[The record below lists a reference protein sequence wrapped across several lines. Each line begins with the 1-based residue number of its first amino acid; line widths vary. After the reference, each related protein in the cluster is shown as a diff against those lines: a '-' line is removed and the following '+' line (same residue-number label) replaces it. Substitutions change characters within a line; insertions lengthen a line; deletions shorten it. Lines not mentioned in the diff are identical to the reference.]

1 MENNPYNL
9 RNLPQIMRSVRK
21 SAGLAQYQIGNLIGG
36 KDQRYVSDV
45 ENGFSK
51 LTPELCIKWFEICEA
66 YEHIDLVHYLF
77 RLHPTAAAPIDPALN
92 ESASAAVINMVHQ
105 LEEAL
110 EATKH
115 LARWLASDRP
125 GRRAGELPMGDIKQ
139 IFDLIPA
146 NKTLVYS
153 LARGHGL
160 KIQELADRWTR
171 KALVDQVA
179 MAKHEERQAITI

>member
-9 RNLPQIMRSVRK
+9 RNLPQIMRGVRK
-21 SAGLAQYQIGNLIGG
+21 SEGLAQYQIGNLIGG

-51 LTPELCIKWFEICEA
+51 LTPELCIKWFEVCEA

-77 RLHPTAAAPIDPALN
+77 RLHPTAAAPI
-92 ESASAAVINMVHQ
+92 
-105 LEEAL
+105 
-110 EATKH
+110 
-115 LARWLASDRP
+115 ARWLASDRP

-146 NKTLVYS
+146 NKTLIYS

>member
-9 RNLPQIMRSVRK
+9 RNLPQIMRRARK
-21 SAGLAQYQIGNLIGG
+21 AAGLAQYQIGILIGG

-45 ENGFSK
+45 ENGFSR
-51 LTPELCIKWFEICEA
+51 LTPELCIKWFEACEA

-77 RLHPTAAAPIDPALN
+77 KLHPTAVAPIDPALN
-92 ESASAAVINMVHQ
+92 ESASAAVINMIHQ

-110 EATKH
+110 QATKQ

-125 GRRAGELPMGDIKQ
+125 GRSNDLPMGDIKQ

-146 NKTLVYS
+146 NKTLIYS
-153 LARGHGL
+153 LVRNHGL
-160 KIQELADRWTR
+160 NMQELADRWTR
-171 KALVDQVA
+171 KALMDQVA
-179 MAKHEERQAITI
+179 MSKQEERKAVFA